1 MVAELKNY
9 SETFYD
15 EAFICATRSA
25 WEIVPILVQLTKISS
40 VLDVGCGTG
49 SWLSV
54 FSNVGVPV
62 VRGIDNASLEKARLQ
77 IPREFI
83 IKQDLTQPFQIDQ
96 QFDLVMSLEVAEHL
110 PESCARDMVTRLVSA
125 GDLILFSAAIPHQGG
140 TNHINEQW
148 PEYWANLFAEHGYV
162 PIDCLREQIWNNESV
177 AYWLAQNLLFYVKKD
192 RLDNYPK
199 IAKYLHQTDPQRL
212 TRIHPK
218 TYVKNYK
225 SMSSPQYAVMRF
237 AWNMIPRW
245 LRIRLVKPLLPL
257 FWKQVST
264 KY

>member
-1 MVAELKNY
+1 MPVEMKNY

-15 EAFICATRSA
+15 EALICATKSA
-25 WEIVPILVQLTKISS
+25 GEIAPIVMKLFNVQS

-49 SWLSV
+49 SWLAT
-54 FSNVGVPV
+54 FSKLGVPV
-62 VRGIDNASLEKARLQ
+62 VRGIDNAAMEKAQLQ
-77 IPREFI
+77 IPRECL
-83 IKQDLTQPFQIDQ
+83 IKQDLTQPFQIDR

-110 PESCARDMVTRLVSA
+110 PESCAKDIVKRLVSA
-125 GDLILFSAAIPHQGG
+125 GDVILFSAAIPHQGG

-148 PEYWANLFAEHGYV
+148 PEYWAELFAEHGYIPV
-162 PIDCLREQIWNNESV
+162 DYLREKIWNNESV
-177 AYWLAQNLLFYVKKD
+177 NYWLAQNLLFYVKKES
-192 RLDNYPK
+192 LSKYPK
-199 IAKYLHQTDPQRL
+199 LAEYAKQTDAKRL

-218 TYVKNYK
+218 TYVKNYQ
-225 SMSSPQYAVMRF
+225 SMSSPHYMVMR
-237 AWNMIPRW
+237 AGWNLIPRW